1 MKNIYSK
8 SCPQTMCIA
17 VYKHL
22 QMLKFTGLSHLIV
35 DISNLSTI
43 SSSEYYAVTYNIPK
57 CLAMLS
63 TNPLCLLKLLV
74 CLCYF
79 R

>member
-8 SCPQTMCIA
+8 SCPQTMCKA

-22 QMLKFTGLSHLIV
+22 QMLKFTGLPPLFV

-43 SSSEYYAVTYNIPK
+43 SSSEYYAVRDNVSRCI
-57 CLAMLS
+57 
-63 TNPLCLLKLLV
+63 
-74 CLCYF
+74 
-79 R
+79 